1 LTTLWNHSDSTRT
14 ENMQTVYHGCGSI
27 SSVRKIAACLKAQK
41 ILIVT
46 GKQSFEASGA
56 ADALYRSLDSLDVLR
71 FSNFDVNPSL
81 EDTLPGIDLL
91 QQFQPDLVIGIG
103 GGSVI
108 DMGKLITVLSAQP
121 DDDYRSIVEK
131 SSVSDKG
138 VPVIAIP
145 TTAGSGS
152 EATRFA
158 VIYIGGKK
166 FSLAHPFVLPDY
178 VIIDPQLTYKMSPY
192 QAAASGMDAL
202 CQAVESYWS
211 VNSTKQSRRFA
222 SDAIRIILPSIED
235 AVSGSSKQARME
247 MSRGAY
253 YAGKAI
259 DITMTTAPH
268 ALSYTLTSRYSIPHG
283 HAVALILGK
292 FFIINDLNSDALTDR
307 RGKQFFL
314 ERLEALYAMFGCR
327 NASSCAELWY
337 QRMKN
342 IGLETDF
349 ARLGITEQKDYKAII
364 NTVNTERLKNH
375 PVQLNRTLL
384 AQIFK

>member
-1 LTTLWNHSDSTRT
+1 MTTLWNHTDSTRT
-14 ENMQTVYHGCGSI
+14 DNMQTVYHGCGSI
-27 SSVRKIAACLKAQK
+27 SSVRQIIACLKAQK
-41 ILIVT
+41 IFIVT

-81 EDTLPGIDLL
+81 EDTLRGIDLL

-103 GGSVI
+103 GGSAI

-138 VPVIAIP
+138 VPFIAIP

-158 VIYIGGKK
+158 VIYIHGRK
-166 FSLAHPFVLPDY
+166 FSLAHRFVLPDY
-178 VIIDPQLTYKMSPY
+178 AIIDPELTYKVSPC
-192 QAAASGMDAL
+192 QAAVSGMDAL

-211 VNSTKQSRRFA
+211 VNSTKLSRSFA
-222 SDAIRIILPSIED
+222 SDAIRIILSSIED
-235 AVSGSSKQARME
+235 AVPGTSKQARME

-292 FFIINDLNSDALTDR
+292 FFIINDLNSDALIDS
-307 RGKQFFL
+307 RGEQFFSETL
-314 ERLEALYAMFGCR
+314 KSLYAMFGCR
-327 NASSCAELWY
+327 DAYSCAELWY

-349 ARLGITEQKDYKAII
+349 IRLGITGQKDYEII
-364 NTVNTERLKNH
+364 LNTVSTERLKNH
-375 PVQLNRTLL
+375 PVQLTRTILS
-384 AQIFK
+384 QIFE

>member
-1 LTTLWNHSDSTRT
+1 MKTHWNHSHLTDIDTA
-14 ENMQTVYHGCGSI
+14 QTVYQGCGSI
-27 SSVRKIAACLKAQK
+27 SYIKKIVARLKARK
-41 ILIVT
+41 VFIVT
-46 GKQSFEASGA
+46 GKSSFKASGA
-56 ADALYRSLDSLDVLR
+56 AVALDQSLNGLDIVRFSDFELNPRLEDVLR
-71 FSNFDVNPSL
+71 
-81 EDTLPGIDLL
+81 GIDLMR
-91 QQFQPDLVIGIG
+91 QFQPDLVIGVG
-103 GGSVI
+103 GGSAI
-108 DMGKLITVLSAQP
+108 DMGKLITTLSAQP
-121 DDDYRSIVEK
+121 HDDYPTIVEK
-131 SSVSDKG
+131 SVISDKG
-138 VPVIAIP
+138 VPFLAIP
-145 TTAGSGS
+145 TTAGTGS

-158 VIYIGGKK
+158 VIYIGGTK

-178 VIIDPQLTYKMSPY
+178 VIIDPELTYKVSPY
-192 QAAASGMDAL
+192 QAAVSGMDAL

-292 FFIINDLNSDALTDR
+292 FFIINDLNRDRLIDR

-314 ERLEALYAMFGCR
+314 ETLETLYEMFGCR
-327 NASSCAELWY
+327 DAYSCAELWY
-337 QRMKN
+337 QRMKS

-349 ARLGITEQKDYKAII
+349 ARLGIVEQKDYESII